1 MRRRSPTNS
10 PDTATIDVTISVRTF
25 DGPGAVLGIAE
36 LALTARPVES
46 NFALTT
52 LQDRVAEPQP
62 GRYWVAADGDGVTA
76 VAIESPLGALLT
88 VTPAPASTLC
98 AIVDAVR
105 SDAPDLRGVFAEALT
120 AAVFAGSWAE
130 RRGAAARPREGGR
143 VYRLDMPP
151 IESAAPGALR
161 PADDGD
167 RELVRAWAR
176 AFDAESGND
185 FGQAEAMVT
194 LRLASDRVSVWDDD
208 GPVSMASA
216 TAAAGGVCRI
226 AHVYTPPEKR
236 GGGYATACVAGVSR
250 QLLAAEAEACILFSH
265 FHHPGSNQIYRSIGY
280 EAVGELLAYEFLPL

>member
-1 MRRRSPTNS
+1 MP
-10 PDTATIDVTISVRTF
+10 VRVETL
-25 DGPGAVLGIAE
+25 DDPGAVLGIAE

-46 NFALTT
+46 NLALTT
-52 LQDRVAEPQP
+52 LHDRVADPQT
-62 GRYWVAADGDGVTA
+62 GRYWIAADGNGVTA
-76 VAIESPLGALLT
+76 VAIESPPGTLLV

-105 SDAPDLRGVFAEALT
+105 NDAPDLRGVFAEALT
-120 AAVFAGSWAE
+120 AAAFAGAWAE

-143 VYRLDMPP
+143 VYRLDRPP
-151 IESAAPGALR
+151 VENAARGLLR

-167 RELVRAWAR
+167 RELLRAWAR
-176 AFDAESGND
+176 AFDADSGND

-194 LRLASDRVSVWDDD
+194 LRLASGRVFVWDDD

-226 AHVYTPPEKR
+226 AHVYTPSEKR
-236 GGGYATACVAGVSR
+236 GRGYATACVAGVSR

-265 FHHPGSNQIYRSIGY
+265 FHHPGSNRIYRSIGY
-280 EAVGELLAYEFLPL
+280 EAVGELLVYEFLPQ